1 MPRVSPEH
9 LAARRQ
15 QIVDAAWRC
24 FARQGFHATSMQDV
38 FAESGLSAGA
48 VYRYFPSKADLAR
61 TIAQNILGGLSQR
74 FDQITDDGHVPD
86 PETAIRAILR
96 FIDDLAGT
104 GDFDRTRVALH
115 IWAESLHDA
124 EMQEM
129 VQGIA
134 REIRGKLAQVVDAWK
149 ATGDIAAESSSE
161 DVAIVVYG
169 ILIGYITQRHIVGD
183 VDPDHYT
190 AGLLALLGRSVPEVT
205 GRDA

>member
-24 FARQGFHATSMQDV
+24 FARQGFHAPSLQDV
-38 FAESGLSAGA
+38 FAESGRSAGA
-48 VYRYFPSKADLAR
+48 VYRSFPSKAALAR
-61 TIAQNILGGLSQR
+61 TNAQHSRGGLSQR
-74 FDQITDDGHVPD
+74 LDQLTDDGHVPAR
-86 PETAIRAILR
+86 ETAIRASLR

-134 REIRGKLAQVVDAWK
+134 REIRGK
-149 ATGDIAAESSSE
+149 
-161 DVAIVVYG
+161 
-169 ILIGYITQRHIVGD
+169 
-183 VDPDHYT
+183 
-190 AGLLALLGRSVPEVT
+190 
-205 GRDA
+205 